1 MKLLTFHRES
11 NNFDDI
17 LSDPVVTVS
26 MGMKITWHQGLLI
39 DINNEDE
46 KILSYIELKYGE
58 SISKI
63 CKDRTPIPY
72 VDYLPQKPEPSA
84 DKD

>member
-1 MKLLTFHRES
+1 MKLLTFYRES

-17 LSDPVVTVS
+17 LSDPAIKAA
-26 MGMKITWHQGLLI
+26 MENKITWYQGLLI
-39 DINNEDE
+39 TIDDTDE
-46 KILSYIELKYGE
+46 KVLSYIELKYGD
-58 SISKI
+58 SSNKI

-84 DKD
+84 YKD

>member
-17 LSDPVVTVS
+17 LSDPVIETA
-26 MGMKITWHQGLLI
+26 MGSKITWYQGLLI
-39 DINNEDE
+39 SIDDADE
-46 KILSYIELKYGE
+46 KILSYIELKYGD
-58 SISKI
+58 SSSKI
-63 CKDRTPIPY
+63 CKDRSPIPY

>member
-17 LSDPVVTVS
+17 LSDHVVKIS
-26 MGMKITWHQGLLI
+26 MSNKITWHQGLLI
-39 DINNEDE
+39 SIDNEDE
-46 KILSYIELKYGE
+46 KVLSYIELKYGD
-58 SISKI
+58 SASRI
-63 CKDRTPIPY
+63 CKDRSPIPY